1 MRDQLKRVA
10 EEDKQR
16 TWFNEGV
23 AQFNEILRQNNDN
36 VDILASEIIKHKPF
50 GTASYPSIS
59 NTVLKGKG
67 WWWRNNG

>member
-23 AQFNEILRQNNDN
+23 AQFNEILRQNNDK
-36 VDILASEIIKHKPF
+36 VDILASEIIKHQPF
-50 GTASYPSIS
+50 GTAS
-59 NTVLKGKG
+59 
-67 WWWRNNG
+67 